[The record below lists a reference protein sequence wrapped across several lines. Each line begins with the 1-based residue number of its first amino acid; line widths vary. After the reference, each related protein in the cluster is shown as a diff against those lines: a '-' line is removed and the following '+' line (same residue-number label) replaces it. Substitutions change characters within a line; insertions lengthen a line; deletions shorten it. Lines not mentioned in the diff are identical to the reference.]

1 MKQLKLLLTLLTF
14 SVAGVLN
21 MWAATETLT
30 ISGASSGN
38 NAPWNG
44 SYGDGTGTSVTS
56 GGSTIGITYTQVM
69 TNQLCIQIKKNNS
82 NGFYSTTFPANSVI
96 TSIAITSQTNSV
108 TLCVSKDGEN
118 WGTGTT
124 ISKTTTQTYLAADG
138 YLYFKVNATS
148 KYAQIASIVVTY
160 ETATASCTTP
170 TFTIED
176 KTISLSEASNMYD
189 MSNQT
194 IDKDGSTG
202 TITYSC
208 SDGNVDIDGNTFHT
222 ETAGTYTVNATMA
235 ADATYCEATTT
246 FTITVQSAPC
256 TKLSSPSGLSVGA
269 LTAATAELSW
279 QEVTNAA
286 EYQIVVT
293 ASGGGE
299 KTYTASSPS
308 LIADGLTA
316 ETAYSWTVQA
326 IGDGTTYCD
335 SDPASG
341 TSFTT
346 VALPKCTLSFNLG
359 KGSSETI
366 APIEH
371 TAGAAVT
378 LPAVKSLT
386 CPDWQFAGWAESP
399 VTTETTTAPTLYAG
413 GFTYTTSSSNA
424 TLYAVY
430 GNTVSG
436 ATATASYGWEE
447 SDDPSAW
454 TINNFSSY
462 TSIVHKGSNS
472 GSTNAKTTGDIQY
485 NTSVLVSNVTF
496 YASKATDNEKSASW
510 IVETSTDQ
518 TSWSAK
524 QTYSAASVTQKQWT
538 EYSTDITTTSPVYVR
553 IRYNG
558 NTAVRL
564 IDDITITYN
573 GSVTTYTSNP
583 SCKPTYT
590 IILKQP
596 SEKEGTI
603 AADKTSAKEGEKVT
617 LSYTENAG
625 YYFSAWS
632 VMDEETVSEQ
642 PVVDNVFTMP
652 ASAVEVSATFE
663 PCTQLPK
670 PANLSVSNLT
680 ATTAQLSWTAIPN
693 ASKYHIHIIVTGDNI
708 DEFDTEDGTVT
719 TYTLTGLNAKS
730 DYLWT
735 VKALGDG
742 HRYCDSEESESG
754 EFTTEDYK
762 TFTIS
767 WIEQTG
773 TSTTSVTEGSA
784 LVLPTTE
791 PVSCDPDYSTFI
803 GWYTTQHGTP
813 ANPTPDL
820 QGTKATETLVPTGD
834 MQFYAV
840 FGASNGGI
848 TTFTKITSEPS
859 DWNGEYILVY
869 EATETQAYVWTGVDE
884 IQCYVTETIDQDKIV
899 SDASLVVLKITADGY
914 IKIQGGD
921 NNGLYIGQ
929 NNDANGIKIQQT
941 GLVNTI
947 SHDAADE
954 CVKIVSSGGAYM
966 RYNANSG
973 QDRFRYYK
981 STNYTGQK
989 PVQLYKKTSVTG
1001 SSSGYISVC
1010 KNQLTIAGNVML
1022 TSGYTAGGGIRV
1034 TTPLAVSTSYL
1045 DADAAKI
1052 RATCLDE
1059 TGVETSNSPFVLC
1072 IADGTPVDN
1081 QNITTTNQDYLVSY
1095 TPANY
1100 ALTDKGTI
1108 RFELLNNS
1116 GDVLATTDLPL
1127 QGHSLPEQFVI
1138 AAETANG
1145 WVALPADLSSNS
1157 NDAIKS
1163 PYSITVDNAKSPTLA
1178 QQAPS
1183 TAVYTLAPRSED
1195 NTCTEGVRFRTVA
1208 GTYLQGS
1215 TAANTTKVWLSASDD
1230 PKTQVWQLSSNDF
1243 VDYLV
1248 RMNGSEEGRYLSYDK
1263 TQKKIANYKQEQVLR
1278 FLPVETQ
1285 CTRFDAPE
1293 LQEKQV
1299 KSTSVVIG
1307 WKSIAGA
1314 TEYEYS
1320 LNDQS
1325 SWTDC
1330 TDITDV
1336 NGSVECTVSG
1346 FAPTTKYTVYVRV
1359 KVTEGTNCSEEGSL
1373 TFTTSDCD
1381 DVPYDLA
1388 YTSDQTSVTVTWKCD
1403 AVSATV
1409 ILYSDPLCTNEVER
1423 KVVSAKT
1430 CTFSG
1435 LPKNVVRYVKV
1446 LADGTCASEVLT
1458 VQTEAPVM
1466 DVVEWDKDHIDVVV
1480 NTNEKISV
1488 VLENEVTK
1496 QTGQDAS
1503 DIFFSKYFE
1512 AAAEV
1517 KLLAIYNGTK
1527 RTIDLSNV
1535 RIEGMAVTTAEQVWN
1550 AESYDTI
1557 NLSPIGSIAS
1567 EEEIVLY
1574 SLATHYDSSP
1584 TAADYGIA
1592 DCIQDKIGFNQKG
1605 WYPVGDNTIKVL
1617 KASGYTDGQNLFGE
1631 TEIATGGDK
1640 VFRLIR
1646 TDDNGVET
1654 DIDIIGA
1661 AGTDAEGNRT
1671 IIQTDDMSKPT
1682 NGDKIGWTCDE
1693 GVEYEGD
1700 PNVSYQLSTNRHLL
1714 IRKNSVV
1721 SGANAIATN
1730 TDGFHTLCT
1739 EWTGRI
1745 VPKNGSSGDTEDD
1758 ITCNEFDNV
1767 LGFDYNKYYTEY
1779 VKYLEEKTF
1788 DESSRNPDG
1797 TITIDMPADKTLDKI
1812 ACSKLK
1818 IIVKNSNNEE
1828 MFAKEFKV
1836 PIIVD
1841 ATAST
1846 DDAAFFGEQLT
1857 EDVCKACDVVVRDNA
1872 TLSVVDGGK
1881 NTVRDIMVYQGSEL
1895 SVPQGKEYTANSLS
1909 LRRREQAAGDE
1920 VASLNYQ
1927 GTLNLTHS
1935 SEKAVYL
1942 DILVSA
1948 KNWHF
1953 LSLPYDC
1960 AIDDVTY
1967 SNGKPAVYGTDWFLM
1982 YYDGARRASTQQTGS
1997 NWRKYEGTVIE
2008 AGKGYV
2014 VGIKG
2019 SPDNE
2024 AYIYELRFPMA
2035 KEVLTQESTDKQVPV
2050 NAYGAGTDIRPNH
2063 KGWNLV
2069 GNPYLNHYKKEGT
2082 ASFQGLVSGLLV
2094 FDEATGYWSL
2104 DAEGERN
2111 HPYITIPQNFGWTAY
2126 NQVLASETP
2135 LSPFTCYFLQVTG
2148 DTNGEARAIE
2158 FTSVQRGRA
2167 AMPMLTRQV
2176 TDEPVIVDVALRNAA
2191 GEQDHTAL
2199 VIDDRFTDAY
2209 EMDADFFKWFG
2220 DYYRR
2225 YTQPVVYTLGADGGK
2240 RAFNAVSETSALSPV
2255 SVGYFASHAG
2265 EYTFS
2270 LNRTS
2275 DLARVAEVWLFDA
2288 QTGTYT
2294 NLLQQDYTFTSSPA
2308 DGVGRFTL
2316 NARLLP
2322 KVITGVDNLG
2332 AGDLRISSSQRIITV
2347 SGLPSSATLW
2357 LYDATG
2363 KLISSERTSTWQR
2376 TYTVPQS
2383 GTYFLRV
2390 ETLQG
2395 ANTLSTVIE

>member
-1 MKQLKLLLTLLTF
+1 MKQLRLLLTLLAF
-14 SVAGVLN
+14 LVAGVLN
-21 MWAATETLT
+21 TWAATKTITLT
-30 ISGASSGN
+30 YSSFDLGKSYSTKNATVDNFGFTVDKGVKGAQGGDCIQMNNNKSGGNGVLYNTTPIPGLKSVQVNVAS
-38 NAPWNG
+38 G
-44 SYGDGTGTSVTS
+44 SKTYTITTGTQAKPTTTAGTGTGTSTINVKNNGDTYFQLKVS
-56 GGSTIGITYTQVM
+56 GASYFSSIVITYEADVSLSSISVSENHRSFTVGDEFVKETVTATYSDNSTKVVTDVAEFSGYNMATAGKQQV
-69 TNQLCIQIKKNNS
+69 T
-82 NGFYSTTFPANSVI
+82 
-96 TSIAITSQTNSV
+96 V
-108 TLCVSKDGEN
+108 TYTEGNVSK
-118 WGTGTT
+118 
-124 ISKTTTQTYLAADG
+124 
-138 YLYFKVNATS
+138 
-148 KYAQIASIVVTY
+148 
-160 ETATASCTTP
+160 TAT
-170 TFTIED
+170 
-176 KTISLSEASNMYD
+176 YD
-189 MSNQT
+189 
-194 IDKDGSTG
+194 
-202 TITYSC
+202 
-208 SDGNVDIDGNTFHT
+208 
-222 ETAGTYTVNATMA
+222 
-235 ADATYCEATTT
+235 
-246 FTITVQSAPC
+246 ITVAEPC
-256 TKLSSPSGLSVGA
+256 TKLSTPFGLSVGA
-269 LTAATAELSW
+269 VAATTAELSW
-279 QEVTNAA
+279 QEVANAT
-286 EYQIVVT
+286 EYQVVVT
-293 ASGGGE
+293 TSGGGK
-299 KTYTASSPS
+299 KTYTTSFLS
-308 LIADGLTA
+308 LTADGLTA
-316 ETAYSWTVQA
+316 ETTYSWMVQA
-326 IGDGTTYCD
+326 VGDGTAYCD
-335 SDPASG
+335 SEPASG

-346 VALPKCTLSFNLG
+346 TALPKCTLSFNLG

-371 TAGAAVT
+371 TAGAGVT
-378 LPAVKSLT
+378 LPTVKQLT
-386 CPDWQFAGWAESP
+386 CSDWQFAGWAESS
-399 VTTETTTAPTLYAG
+399 VDAETTTAPTLYTG
-413 GFTYTTSSSNA
+413 GSTYTTSYSNA

-436 ATATASYGWEE
+436 ATATASYGWEDA
-447 SDDPSAW
+447 DDPSAW
-454 TINNFSSY
+454 TITNFSSY

-472 GSTNAKTTGDIQY
+472 GSISKEGYILY
-485 NTSVLVSNVTF
+485 NTPILATNVTF
-496 YASKATDNEKSASW
+496 FASKATGNDKTSSW
-510 IVETSTDQ
+510 LIETSKDKATWHIED
-518 TSWSAK
+518 TK
-524 QTYSAASVTQKQWT
+524 TASGVTKGQWT
-538 EYSTDITTTSPVYVR
+538 EYSVNIQTSTSLYVR
-553 IRYNG
+553 IHY
-558 NTAVRL
+558 TTTPSVIRL
-564 IDDITITYN
+564 IDDITITYT
-573 GSVTTYTSNP
+573 GSSTTYTSNP
-583 SCKPTYT
+583 SCEPTYT
-590 IILKQP
+590 ITLKQP

-617 LSYTENAG
+617 LSYTEKDG
-625 YYFSAWS
+625 YYFDHWHILDDAEEVS
-632 VMDEETVSEQ
+632 VNGNE
-642 PVVDNVFTMP
+642 FTMP
-652 ASAVEVSATFE
+652 AKSVTVSATFN
-663 PCTQLPK
+663 PCDKLAK
-670 PANLSVSNLT
+670 PTNLSASNLT
-680 ATTAQLSWTAIPN
+680 ATTAQLSWDAVPN
-693 ASKYHIHIIVTGDNI
+693 ASKYHVVVMSDKTHEWDTENGNVTSISVTGLD
-708 DEFDTEDGTVT
+708 
-719 TYTLTGLNAKS
+719 AKT
-730 DYLWT
+730 DYIWS
-735 VKALGDG
+735 VQAIGDG

-754 EFTTEDYK
+754 MFTTIDYK

-767 WIEQTG
+767 WITQEG
-773 TSTTSVTEGSA
+773 TTQTSVTEGSA
-784 LVLPTTE
+784 LVLPTAE
-791 PVSCDPDYSTFI
+791 PSSCDPSYSTFI
-803 GWYTTQHGTP
+803 GWYTVQHGTP

-840 FGASNGGI
+840 FGASNSGT

-859 DWNGEYILVY
+859 DWTGEYILVY
-869 EATETQAYVWTGVDE
+869 EASETQAYVWTGVDE
-884 IQCYVTETIDQDKIV
+884 
-899 SDASLVVLKITADGY
+899 
-914 IKIQGGD
+914 
-921 NNGLYIGQ
+921 
-929 NNDANGIKIQQT
+929 ANGSEQAAI
-941 GLVNTI
+941 LNNTI
-947 SHDAADE
+947 SMSQPVTITLSPMTDGVGYSILASTGSYVYGANRKLSFSDTKQANTISWDATE
-954 CVKIVSSGGAYM
+954 ESVKIECSGASLRFNASSGQY
-966 RYNANSG
+966 
-973 QDRFRYYK
+973 RFRYY
-981 STNYTGQK
+981 TGSQQ

-1010 KNQLTIAGNVML
+1010 KNQLTLSGNVML
-1022 TSGYTAGGGIRV
+1022 TSGYTADGGIRV
-1034 TTPLAVSTSYL
+1034 TTPLSVSTSYL

-1052 RATCLDE
+1052 RATYWDE
-1059 TGVETSNSPFVLC
+1059 TGVETDNSPFALC

-1081 QNITTTNQDYLVSY
+1081 QNISTTSQDYLVSY
-1095 TPANY
+1095 IPANY
-1100 ALTDKGTI
+1100 AVTDKGTI

-1116 GDVLATTDLPL
+1116 GDVLATTDFPL

-1157 NDAIKS
+1157 ADAVKS
-1163 PYSITVDNAKSPTLA
+1163 PYSITVNDAKSPTSAL
-1178 QQAPS
+1178 QAPS
-1183 TAVYTLAPRSED
+1183 AAVYTLAPRSEE
-1195 NTCTEGVRFRTVA
+1195 NTCTEGVRFRTMA

-1293 LQEKQV
+1293 LQEIQV
-1299 KSTSVVIG
+1299 KSTAVVIG

-1346 FAPTTKYTVYVRV
+1346 LVPTTQYTVYVRV
-1359 KVTEGTNCSEEGSL
+1359 KVAAGTNCSEEGSL

-1381 DVPYDLA
+1381 DVPYNLA
-1388 YTSDQTSVTVTWKCD
+1388 YTSDQTSVTVTWQC
-1403 AVSATV
+1403 SAASAKV
-1409 ILYSDPLCTNEVER
+1409 VLYSDPSCDEEDIVES
-1423 KVVSAKT
+1423 KTVSAKT

-1435 LPKNVVRYVKV
+1435 LPKDVVRYVKV
-1446 LADGTCASEVLT
+1446 FADGTCASELLT

-1488 VLENEVTK
+1488 VLENEVIK
-1496 QTGQDAS
+1496 QTGQEAS

-1535 RIEGMAVTTAEQVWN
+1535 RIEGMSVTTAEQVWN
-1550 AESYDTI
+1550 AESYDI
-1557 NLSPIGSIAS
+1557 IDLSPIGSIAS

-1592 DCIQDKIGFNQKG
+1592 ECIQDKIGFNQKG

-1646 TDDNGVET
+1646 TNDSGVDT

-1671 IIQTDDMSKPT
+1671 IVQTDDMSKPT
-1682 NGDKIGWTCDE
+1682 NGDKIGWICDE

-1700 PNVSYQLSTNRHLL
+1700 PDVSYQLSTNRHLL
-1714 IRKNSVV
+1714 IRNNSVV
-1721 SGANAIATN
+1721 SGANAIAMN

-1745 VPKNGSSGDTEDD
+1745 VPKNGSSGDTEND

-1767 LGFDYNKYYTEY
+1767 LGFDYNEYYTEY
-1779 VKYLEEKTF
+1779 VKYLEEKEF
-1788 DESSRNPDG
+1788 DESSRNSDG

-1818 IIVKNSNNEE
+1818 IIVKNSSNEE

-1846 DDAAFFGEQLT
+1846 DDAAFFGDQLT
-1857 EDVCKACDVVVRDNA
+1857 EDVCKTCDVVVRDNA

-1881 NTVRDIMVYQGSEL
+1881 NTVRNIMVYQGSEL
-1895 SVPQGKEYTANSLS
+1895 SVPQGKEYTANFLS
-1909 LRRREQAAGDE
+1909 LRRREQTAGDE

-1942 DILVSA
+1942 DLLISA
-1948 KNWHF
+1948 NNWHF
-1953 LSLPYDC
+1953 FSLPYDC
-1960 AIDDVTY
+1960 NINDVTY

-1997 NWRKYEGTVIE
+1997 NWRKYEGSVIE

-2035 KEVLTQESTDKQVPV
+2035 KAVLTQESKDKSVSV

-2063 KGWNLV
+2063 MGWNLV

-2094 FDEATGYWSL
+2094 FDETTGYWSL

-2126 NQVLASETP
+2126 NQVLASGTS
-2135 LSPFTCYFLQVTG
+2135 LSPFTCYFLQITG
-2148 DTNGEARAIE
+2148 DTDGESRAIE

-2167 AMPMLTRQV
+2167 ALPMLNRQ
-2176 TDEPVIVDVALRNAA
+2176 TADEPVIVDVALRNAA

-2199 VIDDRFTDAY
+2199 VIDDRFTDDY

-2225 YTQPVVYTLGADGGK
+2225 YTQPVIYTLGADGGK
-2240 RAFNAVSETSALSPV
+2240 RAFNAVSEASALSPV

-2322 KVITGVDNLG
+2322 KVITDVDNLG
-2332 AGDLRISSSQRIITV
+2332 ADNLRISSSHRMITV
-2347 SGLPSSATLW
+2347 SGLPSSASLW

-2395 ANTLSTVIE
+2395 ANTLSTVVE